1 MKEEKEKIIVEIEG
15 SEEHQQDKKEFAE
28 KEKEKSAES
37 SSSSER
43 VGENL
48 SGESI
53 LRSEVIESVVEEKFS
68 EKGIFEGEGAEDID
82 SLKQKVDLLTRK
94 VEELTSEV
102 EKLKSL
108 SEEYKTKWIYT
119 FSEYENYRRRV
130 KNEIEVAVREN
141 TIKILSNFLNAI
153 DGIDSALEY
162 IKDEETKKGVELIRK
177 IILDSL
183 LSSGLKEI
191 EVKEGEKF
199 SPEKCEVISFEYSD
213 ELEDGTVIKVV
224 RRGFEFDGRIV
235 RPAQV
240 VVAKKAEQKP
250 EQ

>member
-15 SEEHQQDKKEFAE
+15 SEVHQKDKENSAG
-28 KEKEKSAES
+28 KEKEKSVEGV
-37 SSSSER
+37 SSSE
-43 VGENL
+43 GLSENL
-48 SGESI
+48 SGES
-53 LRSEVIESVVEEKFS
+53 LLQSGVPESAVEEKFA
-68 EKGIFEGEGAEDID
+68 EKRVFEGEEAEDID
-82 SLKQKVDLLTRK
+82 SLKKKVELLTRK

-102 EKLKSL
+102 EKLRSL

-130 KNEIEVAVREN
+130 KNEIEIALREN

-153 DGIDSALEY
+153 DSIDSALQY

-183 LSSGLKEI
+183 LNSGLKEI

-199 SPEKCEVISFEYSD
+199 SPEKCEVISFEFSD
-213 ELEDGTVIKVV
+213 ELEEGTIIKVV
-224 RRGFEFDGRIV
+224 RKGFEFNGRVV

-240 VVAKKAEQKP
+240 VVAKKSEQKP
-250 EQ
+250 E